1 MVAFAPAKILS
12 SCPWVLITA
21 WRNGSKATAPTVT
34 RAPNVAQCLNSRLVV
49 AYPVLKNVSHLARS
63 HMSRRVPPHGPRLAS
78 SNLSHATRLSGLR
91 RSQFHFCCPT
101 HALSANA
108 GVVRASVPS
117 AATIVLSVTA
127 SLQADIGLSFSRC
140 KRAMIEIIA
149 PVLMMTAMTSRVQEL
164 GESRNEINLSTEL
177 RFVVSRS
184 R

>member
-34 RAPNVAQCLNSRLVV
+34 RAPSVAQCLTSILVA
-49 AYPVLKNVSHLARS
+49 AYSVPRNVPYRARS
-63 HMSRRVPPHGPRLAS
+63 HMSRRVPPQGPRLAS

-91 RSQFHFCCPT
+91 RSQFHLCCPT

-108 GVVRASVPS
+108 SVVRASVPS

-127 SLQADIGLSFSRC
+127 SFQAESGLSFSRC
-140 KRAMIEIIA
+140 KRAMIETIA
-149 PVLMMTAMTSRVQEL
+149 PVLIMIAMISRVQEL
-164 GESRNEINLSTEL
+164 GESRNEVNLSTEL
-177 RFVVSRS
+177 RFVDSRS